1 MKPRDGIWI
10 ANGLQADF
18 RLIRTGPAGDDV
30 CRVETAAGENWAHG
44 TELHWEGETK
54 EEAEHEEVF
63 EALCEEIAELHTE
76 IDDLNKDRASRC
88 ACRFDL
94 DSIPAAKVEDSRFMH
109 GGSICAYH
117 QHREAL
123 HAKEIAEQLEEVKEW
138 KEWYANGGKP

>member
-54 EEAEHEEVF
+54 EEANDA
-63 EALCEEIAELHTE
+63 AL
-76 IDDLNKDRASRC
+76 
-88 ACRFDL
+88 
-94 DSIPAAKVEDSRFMH
+94 
-109 GGSICAYH
+109 
-117 QHREAL
+117 
-123 HAKEIAEQLEEVKEW
+123 
-138 KEWYANGGKP
+138 